1 MIEGFRD
8 AFRLPDL
15 KRRILFVIAA
25 LFVYRLGAHIPTPG
39 IDAEAMSRL
48 FAQGGVL
55 GFLDLFA
62 GGALRR
68 FSVFALGVAP
78 YINSSIVMQL
88 LVVVV
93 PSLEKMQK
101 EGEDG
106 RKKIVQ
112 YTRYGTIF
120 FAIVQ
125 AVGLAMWLRNLG
137 IFAGGLL
144 SFVVVVAT
152 VTTGSVVVM

>member
-1 MIEGFRD
+1 MLDSFRD

-15 KRRILFVIAA
+15 KRRILFTLGVLLI
-25 LFVYRLGAHIPTPG
+25 FRLGAHVPTPG

-48 FAQGGVL
+48 FDQGGVL
-55 GFLDLFA
+55 GFLDIFA

-78 YINSSIVMQL
+78 YINASIVMQL
-88 LVVVV
+88 LVVIF
-93 PSLEKMQK
+93 PTLEKMQK

-112 YTRYGTIF
+112 WTRLAAVG
-120 FAIVQ
+120 FAFVQ
-125 AVGLAMWLRNLG
+125 AVGMTFWLRGLG
-137 IFAGGLL
+137 IFNGQLFEGTI
-144 SFVVVVAT
+144 VVST
-152 VTTGSVVVM
+152 V

>member
-68 FSVFALGVAP
+68 FSVFALGE
-78 YINSSIVMQL
+78 I
-88 LVVVV
+88 
-93 PSLEKMQK
+93 
-101 EGEDG
+101 G
-106 RKKIVQ
+106 RAHV
-112 YTRYGTIF
+112 
-120 FAIVQ
+120 
-125 AVGLAMWLRNLG
+125 
-137 IFAGGLL
+137 
-144 SFVVVVAT
+144 
-152 VTTGSVVVM
+152 